1 MNCNI
6 GVGVVQSCELKGRHI
21 KLAYEI
27 DRKDRSLQRWG
38 MFTFWES
45 IML

>member
-1 MNCNI
+1 MNYNI
-6 GVGVVQSCELKGRHI
+6 GVVQSCELKGRHI
-21 KLAYEI
+21 KLVYKI
-27 DRKDRSLQRWG
+27 DRKDRSPQRWG